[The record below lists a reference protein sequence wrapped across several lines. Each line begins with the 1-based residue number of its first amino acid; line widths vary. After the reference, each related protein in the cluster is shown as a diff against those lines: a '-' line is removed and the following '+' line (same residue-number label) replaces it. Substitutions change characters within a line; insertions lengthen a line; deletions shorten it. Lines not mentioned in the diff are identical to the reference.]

1 MNVKNNRRA
10 METRQRIQETLLK
23 MLEEQELDQIS
34 VSQLCK
40 RADINRSTFYA
51 HYNDVTDLIQE
62 IEMEIGAELLGELLG
77 ELPQEQLMMESIMRL
92 DYLRMILERI
102 RNHQLF
108 YRAYMSSSYGQRQM
122 NWGFAQLL
130 DGVMRPYMQRLGIGD
145 TELEYYFAFF
155 KEGLVAVIR
164 RWVFRNC
171 AESPEYLTHILANM
185 MEHPNFRWVDQAAS
199 VDI

>member
-1 MNVKNNRRA
+1 MNVINNRRA

-62 IEMEIGAELLGELLG
+62 IEMEIGAELLGEL
-77 ELPQEQLMMESIMRL
+77 PQEQLVTESVMRL
-92 DYLRMILERI
+92 DYLTMLLGRI

-155 KEGLVAVIR
+155 KEGLEAVIR

-171 AESPEYLTHILANM
+171 AETPEYLTHILANM